1 MNTIDSNHTKIVVSS
16 LAALLGALSCT
27 NSESCQI
34 VYVPILRNKG
44 AASKFRNLEMQEKI
58 LVDIGKMFGF
68 ETCYVEDPVRARE
81 IISCDSI
88 KIIDVNSL
96 GYLNCHARNLTNV
109 SHFIGAGSEHLSAFI
124 PRIPTL
130 NLKDFRLRITIL
142 NNYFL
147 KFGIREVHCFVDK
160 NSHSFLFWKAIPI
173 NRNNYRDICQLIF
186 EKLQKEVGY
195 EFLEDLSVEMVQS
208 LSKKLLVFLPVA
220 AHYGGSE
227 NDYTKNLEYIFKLFP
242 REDFYILIKS
252 HPSDGKIKKIEAND
266 FKTACWDS
274 DLSRTFPIEIIL
286 NAFQDRLV
294 LLSAGSSA
302 MFAVE
307 NGSKFMFYPNTNLG
321 EKLAKRNS
329 NHLLKSYS
337 VIQIPD

>member
-1 MNTIDSNHTKIVVSS
+1 MNTDVSYHTKIIVSS
-16 LAALLGALSCT
+16 LSALLGALSCT
-27 NSESCQI
+27 RSESCQI

-58 LVDIGKMFGF
+58 MVDIGKMFSF
-68 ETCYVEDPVRARE
+68 ETCYVEDPVRARAL
-81 IISCDSI
+81 ISSDST
-88 KIIDVNSL
+88 KIIDVNTL
-96 GYLNCHARNLTNV
+96 GYLNCHAGNVTNV

-147 KFGIREVHCFVDK
+147 KFGIREVHCFVDRH
-160 NSHSFLFWKAIPI
+160 SRSFLFWKAIPI
-173 NRNNYRDICQLIF
+173 NRKNYRDICQLIF
-186 EKLQKEVGY
+186 ERLQKEVGY
-195 EFLEDLSVEMVQS
+195 EFLEDLSVELAQS

-227 NDYTKNLEYIFKLFP
+227 NDYAKNMEYIFKLFP

-252 HPSDGKIKKIEAND
+252 HPSDGKAKEIEAD
-266 FKTACWDS
+266 EFKTTCWDS

-286 NAFQDRLV
+286 NAFQERLV

-307 NGSKFMFYPNTNLG
+307 NGSKFMFYPHTNLG
-321 EKLAKRNS
+321 AKLAKRNS
-329 NHLLKSYS
+329 NHLLRSYS
-337 VIQIPD
+337 IARIPN